1 MVGRG
6 YLGVVVVVIIVI
18 IVVAVVVALPVIPE
32 QFFVD
37 SLDVFGIINLG
48 GQRENLE

>member
-6 YLGVVVVVIIVI
+6 YLGVVVVVIIV
-18 IVVAVVVALPVIPE
+18 VAVVVALPVIPVIPE

-48 GQRENLE
+48 GQREKLE

>member
-6 YLGVVVVVIIVI
+6 YLGVVVVVI